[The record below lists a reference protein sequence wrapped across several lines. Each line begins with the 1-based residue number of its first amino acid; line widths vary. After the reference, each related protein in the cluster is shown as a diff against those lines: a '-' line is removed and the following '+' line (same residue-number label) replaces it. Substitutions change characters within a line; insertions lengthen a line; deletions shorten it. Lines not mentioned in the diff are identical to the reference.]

1 MSPTTAQNLALTF
14 AVVVAALVLLT
25 PASAD
30 AQIYRYEMDDGTV
43 MFTTEPQSGM
53 RPSEVYGDDD
63 ESEGEAGRPIAEPP
77 ARPNPNPERDPNTFD
92 DFILEASTA
101 YGVPFEFIKAVIR
114 VESAFDPHAVSR
126 AGAMGLMQ
134 LMPGTARSLRCD
146 DPFDP
151 RQNIMA
157 GTQYLS
163 ILSNRYN
170 GDINLVLAA
179 YNAGSGAVARYEGIP
194 YEATR
199 RYIER
204 VYQYYEEYLAV
215 AAAD

>member
-1 MSPTTAQNLALTF
+1 MQTRTATLAIAAVVLAALAL
-14 AVVVAALVLLT
+14 
-25 PASAD
+25 PAGAE
-30 AQIYRYEMDDGTV
+30 AQIYRYETEDGTV

-53 RPSEVYGDDD
+53 RPTEVYGDEEDD
-63 ESEGEAGRPIAEPP
+63 AQEGRPIAEPP
-77 ARPNPNPERDPNTFD
+77 SRPNPNPERDPNTFD
-92 DFILEASTA
+92 DFIREAALA
-101 YGVPFEFIKAVIR
+101 YDMPFEFIKAVIR

-134 LMPGTARSLRCD
+134 LMPATARSLHCD

-157 GTQYLS
+157 GTQYLR
-163 ILSNRYN
+163 ILANRYN

-199 RYIER
+199 RYVER
-204 VYQYYEEYLAV
+204 VYQYYEDYLAV
-215 AAAD
+215 AEAN